1 MKKILVIEDSKEVC
15 DNIQQILELEDFN
28 VITAINGRIGIELAQ
43 RQNPD
48 LIICDVMMPEIDGY
62 GVLETLQKDVIARHI
77 PFIFLTAKAEYRS
90 MRQGFELGADDYL
103 TKPFSPNDLL
113 KAISVRLHKKTF
125 AANYLNEQSQDHLYL
140 WEHEQIQQIQQ
151 QIDGAKVSLLS
162 SVDLTLLEALKR
174 SLDKLEDP
182 KQREIFIFYQPQINL
197 KSGRISGIEA
207 LVRWQHPEY
216 GFITPSKFIPIAET
230 TGLIRRLDTWV
241 LQQACQNAHQWQSIQ
256 ENLTVSVNISAN
268 QFRNPDFYLTVQQT
282 LIEQELKPSLL
293 NLEISENIVIQDS
306 NLTIDRLN
314 KLRSLGV
321 RIAIDNF
328 GTGHSSLIC
337 LQKFLPNFIKLDQCF
352 VNNID
357 VNLANATIVK
367 SLVEMAHNLNC
378 QAVGVGVE
386 VVAELNFLKTY
397 NCDMMQG
404 FLFSNPLPCHKI
416 EQLLI
421 GDKRLISY

>member
-15 DNIQQILELEDFN
+15 DNIQQILELEDFS

-43 RQNPD
+43 KQIPD
-48 LIICDVMMPEIDGY
+48 LIICDVMMPEVDGY
-62 GVLETLQKDVIARHI
+62 GVLETLQKDAIGRNI

-113 KAISVRLHKKTF
+113 KAISVRLHKRSF
-125 AANYLNEQSQDHLYL
+125 AGNCLTEKSPEPPDL
-140 WEHEQIQQIQQ
+140 WQHEQIQQIQQ
-151 QIDGAKVSLLS
+151 QINGAKVSLLS
-162 SVDLTLLEALKR
+162 SVDLTLSDALRR
-174 SLDKLEDP
+174 SLDKLDDP
-182 KQREIFIFYQPQINL
+182 NQREIFIFYQPQINL
-197 KSGRISGIEA
+197 MSGRITGVEA

-230 TGLIRRLDTWV
+230 TGLISRLDKWV
-241 LQQACQNAHQWQSIQ
+241 LQQACQNARQWQNIQ

-268 QFRNPDFYLTVQQT
+268 QFRNPDFYLTVQQI
-282 LIEQELKPSLL
+282 LIGQKLRPNFL
-293 NLEISENIVIQDS
+293 NLEISENILIQDCH
-306 NLTIDRLN
+306 LTIDRLN
-314 KLRSLGV
+314 KFRNIGV

-337 LQKFLPNFIKLDQCF
+337 LQKFLPNLIKLDQCF

-378 QAVGVGVE
+378 QAIGVGVE
-386 VVAELNFLKTY
+386 VLAELNFLKTY
-397 NCDMMQG
+397 NCDMIQG

-416 EQLLI
+416 EQFLI
-421 GDKRLISY
+421 ADKRLVSY

>member
-1 MKKILVIEDSKEVC
+1 MTKILVIEDSKEVC
-15 DNIQQILELEDFN
+15 ENIQQILELEDFS
-28 VITAINGRIGIELAQ
+28 VITAVNGRIGIELAQ
-43 RQNPD
+43 HQTPD
-48 LIICDVMMPEIDGY
+48 LIICDVMMPEVDGY
-62 GVLETLQKDVIARHI
+62 GVLETLQKDVMARNI

-113 KAISVRLHKKTF
+113 KAISVRLHKKNF
-125 AANYLNEQSQDHLYL
+125 AANCLTEQSQPISDL
-140 WEHEQIQQIQQ
+140 WEYEQIQQ

-162 SVDLTLLEALKR
+162 SVDLTLSDAFKR

-182 KQREIFIFYQPQINL
+182 NQREIFIFYQPQINL
-197 KSGRISGIEA
+197 RSGRISGVEA

-241 LQQACQNAHQWQSIQ
+241 LQQACHHARQWQNIQ
-256 ENLTVSVNISAN
+256 EKLTVSVNISAN
-268 QFRNPDFYLTVQQT
+268 QFRNSAFYLTVQQI
-282 LIEQELKPSLL
+282 LIEQKFQPNLL
-293 NLEISENIVIQDS
+293 ILEIPENVLIQDS
-306 NLTIDRLN
+306 YLTIDRLN
-314 KLRSLGV
+314 KLRRLGI

-328 GTGHSSLIC
+328 GTGHSSLMC
-337 LQKFLPNFIKLDQCF
+337 LQKFLPNLIKLDQCF

-367 SLVEMAHNLNC
+367 SLVEIAHNLNC
-378 QAVGVGVE
+378 QAIGVGVE
-386 VVAELNFLKTY
+386 VLAEVNFLKTY

-404 FLFSNPLPCHKI
+404 FLFSNPVPEHKM

>member
-1 MKKILVIEDSKEVC
+1 MTKILVIEDSKEVC
-15 DNIQQILELEDFN
+15 ENIQQILELEDFS
-28 VITAINGRIGIELAQ
+28 VITAVNGRIGIELAQ
-43 RQNPD
+43 HQTPD
-48 LIICDVMMPEIDGY
+48 LIICDVMMPEVDGY
-62 GVLETLQKDVIARHI
+62 GVLETLQKDVMARNI

-113 KAISVRLHKKTF
+113 KAISVRLHKKNF
-125 AANYLNEQSQDHLYL
+125 ADNCLTEQSQPTSDL
-140 WEHEQIQQIQQ
+140 WEYEQIQQ

-162 SVDLTLLEALKR
+162 SVDLTLSDAFKR

-182 KQREIFIFYQPQINL
+182 NQREIFIFYQPQVNL
-197 KSGRISGIEA
+197 RSGKISGVEA

-230 TGLIRRLDTWV
+230 TGLIRQLDTWV
-241 LQQACQNAHQWQSIQ
+241 LQQACHHARQWQNIQ
-256 ENLTVSVNISAN
+256 EKLTVSVNISAN
-268 QFRNPDFYLTVQQT
+268 QFRNSAFYLTVQQI
-282 LIEQELKPSLL
+282 LIEQKFQPNLL
-293 NLEISENIVIQDS
+293 ILEIPENVLIQDS
-306 NLTIDRLN
+306 YLTIDRLN
-314 KLRSLGV
+314 KLRRLGI

-328 GTGHSSLIC
+328 GTGHSSLMC
-337 LQKFLPNFIKLDQCF
+337 LQKFLPNLIKLDQCF

-367 SLVEMAHNLNC
+367 SLVEIAHNLNC
-378 QAVGVGVE
+378 QAIGVGVE
-386 VVAELNFLKTY
+386 VLAEVNFLKTY

-404 FLFSNPLPCHKI
+404 FLFSNPVPEHKM